1 MANSKYG
8 LCLRGYG
15 KKCHREVELMG
26 LGTVLLVTNDV
37 NVDSYINP
45 LVENKHYIKINDVND
60 WKEPS
65 KEKWEE
71 MSKNCREWYMNN
83 IHSSNSW
90 KVTIESILYT

>member
-15 KKCHREVELMG
+15 KKCHEISVG
-26 LGTVLLVTNDV
+26 LGTVLIVTNDV

-45 LVENKHYIKINDVND
+45 LVEDKHYIKINDVND

-65 KEKWEE
+65 KEKW
-71 MSKNCREWYMNN
+71 KRCQKITGNG
-83 IHSSNSW
+83 I
-90 KVTIESILYT
+90 